1 MKGCRAVRS
10 HHLLVALQLEQRGG
24 ARGENSEAGACGREH
39 EPRLARES
47 SRWRSIAEERNRR
60 ALVARQ
66 HEVGAGGEKGEKV
79 LWAGGR
85 GGGKQGSHGGWCAA
99 AAAAAASGR
108 KFSSDGSLKLLHAFD
123 TGGGN
128 TGII

>member
-24 ARGENSEAGACGREH
+24 ARGENSEAGACGRED

-99 AAAAAASGR
+99 AAAAASGR

-128 TGII
+128 T

>member
-1 MKGCRAVRS
+1 MKGCRAARS

-24 ARGENSEAGACGREH
+24 ARGENSEASACGRED

-128 TGII
+128 T

>member
-24 ARGENSEAGACGREH
+24 ARGENSEAGACGRED

-79 LWAGGR
+79 LWTGGR
-85 GGGKQGSHGGWCAA
+85 GGGKQGRHGGWCAA
-99 AAAAAASGR
+99 AAAAAAAASGR
-108 KFSSDGSLKLLHAFD
+108 KLSSDGSLKLLHAFD

-128 TGII
+128 T

>member
-1 MKGCRAVRS
+1 MKCYRAVRS

-39 EPRLARES
+39 EPRLARAS

-85 GGGKQGSHGGWCAA
+85 GGSKQGRHGGWCAA

-108 KFSSDGSLKLLHAFD
+108 KLSSDGSLKLLHAFY

-128 TGII
+128 T

>member
-1 MKGCRAVRS
+1 MKGCRAARS

-24 ARGENSEAGACGREH
+24 ARGENSEAGACGRED

-85 GGGKQGSHGGWCAA
+85 GGSKQGSHGGWCA

-128 TGII
+128 T

>member
-24 ARGENSEAGACGREH
+24 AWGENSEAGACGRED

-79 LWAGGR
+79 LWTGGR

-128 TGII
+128 T

>member
-1 MKGCRAVRS
+1 MKGCRAARS

-24 ARGENSEAGACGREH
+24 AQGENSEAGACGREH
-39 EPRLARES
+39 EPRLALAS
-47 SRWRSIAEERNRR
+47 SRRHSIAEERSAR

-66 HEVGAGGEKGEKV
+66 LEVGAGGEKGEKV

-85 GGGKQGSHGGWCAA
+85 GGSKQGSHGGWCAA

-108 KFSSDGSLKLLHAFD
+108 KLSSDGSLKLLHAFD

-128 TGII
+128 T